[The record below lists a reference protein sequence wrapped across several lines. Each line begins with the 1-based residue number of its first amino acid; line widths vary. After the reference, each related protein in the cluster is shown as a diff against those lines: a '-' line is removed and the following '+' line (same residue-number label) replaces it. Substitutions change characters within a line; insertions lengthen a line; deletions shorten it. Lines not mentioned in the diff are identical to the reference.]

1 MGKEKRTDNSE
12 GLNKSQIGYK
22 RLETDVYIKLPMEWW
37 NHTDCG
43 TNLTGKSYGKQTE
56 IWVGALFSTSQLK
69 EVAAAATANDE
80 YHMLARDTASVL
92 CCVCWF
98 GKICVI
104 FFIWYKISATSNNC
118 MQNPW
123 RRAHIASHWKSQEW
137 IIFKTSHL
145 DSITQLKYLYL
156 I

>member
-1 MGKEKRTDNSE
+1 MGKQKRTDNLE

-43 TNLTGKSYGKQTE
+43 TNLTGKSYGEQTE

-80 YHMLARDTASVL
+80 YHMLARDIASVL
-92 CCVCWF
+92 CCVSWF

-104 FFIWYKISATSNNC
+104 FFICYKINAASNNC
-118 MQNPW
+118 MHSP
-123 RRAHIASHWKSQEW
+123 RRRVSHCFSLKKSRVN
-137 IIFKTSHL
+137 HL
-145 DSITQLKYLYL
+145 KSFISIQ
-156 I
+156 

>member
-1 MGKEKRTDNSE
+1 MEKERRTDNSE
-12 GLNKSQIGYK
+12 GLHKSQIGYK

-43 TNLTGKSYGKQTE
+43 TNLTGKSDGEQTE

-80 YHMLARDTASVL
+80 YHMLARDIASVL

-98 GKICVI
+98 GRICVI
-104 FFIWYKISATSNNC
+104 FLIWYKISAISSNC
-118 MQNPW
+118 MQNAW
-123 RRAHIASHWKSQEW
+123 RRAHITSHWKVKSES
-137 IIFKTSHL
+137 FNFFFFHFNSV
-145 DSITQLKYLYL
+145 TQLR
-156 I
+156 

>member
-43 TNLTGKSYGKQTE
+43 TNLTGKSYGEQTE

-80 YHMLARDTASVL
+80 YHMLVRDTASEL
-92 CCVCWF
+92 CCLLVWGDMCNF
-98 GKICVI
+98 LYLIQKLMQLQITACRMPEEPILLLFEKVKSES
-104 FFIWYKISATSNNC
+104 FINVFC
-118 MQNPW
+118 
-123 RRAHIASHWKSQEW
+123 
-137 IIFKTSHL
+137 L
-145 DSITQLKYLYL
+145 DSIRQLK
-156 I
+156 